1 MSTPTLGIL
10 LIVKNEADLLP
21 RCLESI
27 SAADERM
34 VVDTGSTDHSAE
46 IAASYGANV
55 LHHAWAEDFSK
66 ARNAGLKQVSTD
78 WVLVLDADEILVTP
92 VAEIK
97 DILAATPLLACT
109 VRIENFFGPN
119 REDRII
125 HTAVRLF
132 RTGYGFRYSGRIHE
146 SVEPSIIGSHGIG
159 AIGSSAVHLV
169 HTGYLPER
177 MEHTQK
183 LARNEQLLR
192 LALAENPEDPFTR
205 YNLAVHCCQTG
216 HLEEAEQLLTDTL
229 GRTPMQASYRP
240 TMVRDLGKI
249 ALATG
254 KIPQLRNL
262 LTDELPR
269 YPDYPDLHVM
279 EGQALEN
286 QGLLERAF
294 ESYGRAAD
302 CASSDNPGEKY
313 ALELGMATFRPL
325 HRMGV
330 LARRLGRHE
339 EAARLFHRS
348 LLCHPLY
355 VPALTGIADV
365 FIQLQAADTA
375 IAGLLTSLVGAESA
389 EGWACMLEA
398 LDSLGAYEVIAVLP
412 HPPADLEPQA
422 WARIIAARI
431 GTGNYAEADGKI
443 GQMLASWTGD
453 SSNHAQRQVWLELY
467 ALSRWDRGLAM
478 ELVPAGEL
486 PGMAKTL
493 LLIEQT
499 LLHGPTLPE
508 DHDSGSP
515 SAKFVPGLIR
525 QSVKLRRYT
534 LAAALADRFPDQL
547 AGLAEALYE
556 AGRRAE
562 AGELM
567 ITLAREDRLSGRLCH
582 YLGEMVLDKGHY
594 AEAAG
599 WFQKAIRDRSEAEAD
614 ASRMALA
621 CCYLQQ
627 AEQDLREA
635 VQRLGNDGG
644 GSALTEEIE
653 STRQAI
659 LLLNRNLWR
668 TEWSSCQRREGST
681 P

>member
-1 MSTPTLGIL
+1 MPTPTLGIL

-21 RCLESI
+21 RCLESV
-27 SAADERM
+27 SAADELI

-46 IAASYGANV
+46 IAASCGAKI

-66 ARNAGLKQVSTD
+66 ARNAGLELASTD

-109 VRIENFFGPN
+109 VRIENHFGPN

-159 AIGSSAVHLV
+159 AIGFSAVHLV

-183 LARNEQLLR
+183 LARNERLLR
-192 LALAENPEDPFTR
+192 LALAENPDDPFTR

-216 HLEEAEQLLTDTL
+216 HLEDAEQLLTDTL
-229 GRTPMQASYRP
+229 ARAPMQASYRP

-249 ALATG
+249 ELATG

-262 LTDELPR
+262 LADELPR

-279 EGQALEN
+279 EGQALES

-302 CASSDNPGEKY
+302 CGSSNNPGEKY

-348 LLCHPLY
+348 LLGHPLY

-365 FIQLQAADTA
+365 FIHLHAADTA
-375 IAGLLTSLVGAESA
+375 IAGLLTSLVGTDSA
-389 EGWACMLEA
+389 AGWASMLEA
-398 LDSLGAYEVIAVLP
+398 LDSIGAYEAISALP
-412 HPPADLEPQA
+412 QPPMDLEPQA

-431 GTGNYAEADGKI
+431 GTNKYAEADG
-443 GQMLASWTGD
+443 MLGKMLTSRTAD
-453 SSNHAQRQVWLELY
+453 FANHAHRLVWLELY

-478 ELVPAGEL
+478 EPVPAGEL
-486 PGMAKTL
+486 PGLEKTFL
-493 LLIEQT
+493 HIEQT

-508 DHDSGSP
+508 DHHSGSP
-515 SAKFVPGLIR
+515 PAEFVAGLIR
-525 QSVKLRRYT
+525 RSVKLRRYT
-534 LAAALADRFPDQL
+534 LAAALADRFPGHL

-562 AGELM
+562 AGELI
-567 ITLAREDRLSGRLCH
+567 ITLAREDQLSCRLCH
-582 YLGEMVLDKGHY
+582 YLGEMLLDKGHY

-599 WFQKAIRDRSEAEAD
+599 WFQRASRDRPEAEGD

-621 CCYLQQ
+621 FCYLQQ

-659 LLLNRNLWR
+659 LLLNRIPWH